1 VAGPTG
7 PTGAASTVAGPTGPT
22 GTTGTTGATGPTGPM
37 YGSRVVAIADGTSV
51 TINADTTDLATQAN
65 TQIIGVLTINA
76 PTGTL
81 ANGQKI
87 MFRLTSTNVQTFSW
101 NTVFAGSTDLTLP
114 VVSSGASKTDYVGF
128 IYNSTATKWQL
139 LAKVF
144 GF

>member
-1 VAGPTG
+1 
-7 PTGAASTVAGPTGPT
+7 
-22 GTTGTTGATGPTGPM
+22 M

-51 TINADTTDLATQAN
+51 TIDADTTDLATQAN
-65 TQIIGVLTINA
+65 TQAAGTLTINA

-87 MFRLTSTNVQTFSW
+87 MFRLTSTNAQTFSW
-101 NTVFAGSTDLTLP
+101 NSVFAGSIDLTLP
-114 VVSSGASKTDYVGF
+114 TVSSGGGKSDYLGF
-128 IYNSTATKWQL
+128 IYNSTAAKWQL